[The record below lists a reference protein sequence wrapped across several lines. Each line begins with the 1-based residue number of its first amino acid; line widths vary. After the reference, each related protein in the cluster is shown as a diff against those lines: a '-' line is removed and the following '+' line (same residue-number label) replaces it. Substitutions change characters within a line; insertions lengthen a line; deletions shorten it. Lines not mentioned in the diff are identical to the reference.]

1 MNLVEMNLVVA
12 ELLVTPCSPR
22 PGIVRAAARS
32 EEPSPPV
39 LVDLSRLLLRA
50 FRSFTTRTPQRACF
64 AHSPPAVPAT
74 HAP

>member
-39 LVDLSRLLLRA
+39 LVD
-50 FRSFTTRTPQRACF
+50 
-64 AHSPPAVPAT
+64 
-74 HAP
+74 